1 MGNELLI
8 IQKNFIFHFSSNYQV
23 KHIDQPTFILVTV
36 SFYFMGS
43 IITQECNNYLLRENF
58 AELQNS

>member
-1 MGNELLI
+1 MENEFLR
-8 IQKNFIFHFSSNYQV
+8 IQKNFIFHFFSNYQV
-23 KHIDQPTFILVTV
+23 KHIYQPAFILVTV
-36 SFYFMGS
+36 SFYFIGS